1 MNIVALTAKQAMK
14 KELLIKNLVKQSYL
28 SVRLAT
34 NYVES
39 YFDKTV
45 EIEKMLR
52 SREINNFN
60 KRSITQYALQG
71 IAPDNE
77 FFLQYATDLENSLKH
92 PYPKITEP

>member
-1 MNIVALTAKQAMK
+1 MNIVALSTKQAMK

-52 SREINNFN
+52 SREINGFN
-60 KRSITQYALQG
+60 KRSITQYVLKG

-77 FFLQYATDLENSLKH
+77 FFLQCVTDLENPL
-92 PYPKITEP
+92 